1 MVRDRGGGACGNDNI
16 PCHHTH
22 GGQGFTPKS
31 KGHVLVVMT
40 ATTTATATATAT
52 TTHCHQ
58 IFVRCHFGGGMS
70 RTNQW

>member
-31 KGHVLVVMT
+31 KGHVLVVVMTT
-40 ATTTATATATAT
+40 ATTTATAT
-52 TTHCHQ
+52 HRHQ